1 MRPNV
6 RDSPT
11 SWALA
16 TGGDDV
22 GVAAPSHGASHACFV
37 ALVVVFAED

>member
-11 SWALA
+11 LWALA

-22 GVAAPSHGASHACFV
+22 GVAAPSHGASHAFFL